1 MPLEALLWDVDGTI
15 AETERDGHRPAFNAA
30 FAEAGLPWHW
40 DVDTYGRLLAI
51 SGGHERIS
59 AFLTEVEGVAPDPE
73 RVQALQRRKQQHY
86 RCLLGEGR
94 VELRPGVVRL
104 MRQAAAAGLAQ
115 AIVTTSGREAV
126 AALMKAQLPEAVS
139 LLPVWICGGD
149 VTRKKPDPEAY
160 RLGCEQLG
168 ATPGRSIALED
179 SVNGLRAACGAGLTC
194 LISRSAFSAAEPAQ
208 AFAKAAAVV
217 DHLGEAEHPNLIE
230 RGPACVQGQIT
241 LSYLQSLLDPA

>member
-30 FAEAGLPWHW
+30 FAEAGLPWQW
-40 DVDTYGRLLAI
+40 DLDTYGRLLAI

-59 AFLTEVEGVAPDPE
+59 AFLAEVEGSAPDPE

-86 RCLLGEGR
+86 RGLLGEGR

-126 AALMKAQLPEAVS
+126 AALMAAQLP
-139 LLPVWICGGD
+139 
-149 VTRKKPDPEAY
+149 R
-160 RLGCEQLG
+160 
-168 ATPGRSIALED
+168 
-179 SVNGLRAACGAGLTC
+179 
-194 LISRSAFSAAEPAQ
+194 RSACCRCGSA
-208 AFAKAAAVV
+208 
-217 DHLGEAEHPNLIE
+217 EA
-230 RGPACVQGQIT
+230 T
-241 LSYLQSLLDPA
+241 